1 MVRESKSET
10 TDPRVQRTKQQ
21 LRRAL
26 VELLKTA
33 TTKEISIQAIT
44 KQAQITR
51 GTFYLHYED
60 KSDFIQKTVQDLI
73 RDLYRT
79 ITVQND
85 KLVPPYQQINLLALF
100 EYVERRQDAFKVFH
114 KNDTSLAFK
123 AQLTAEM
130 RRLIEGYLTNL
141 FQEATQADQIELSI
155 TADYLAGA
163 SLVLVFK
170 WIEDGLVYSP
180 RYMAKMLYQ
189 LIQMPNMAFNVA
201 GFFVEA

>member
-1 MVRESKSET
+1 MVRESNPET

-33 TTKEISIQAIT
+33 NTKEISIQAIT

-60 KSDFIQKTVQDLI
+60 KTDFIQKAVQDLI
-73 RDLYRT
+73 RDLYQTVT
-79 ITVQND
+79 IQND
-85 KLVPPYQQINLLALF
+85 KMAQPYQQINLLALF

-123 AQLTAEM
+123 QQLTTEM
-130 RRLIEGYLTNL
+130 RRLIEAYLNNL
-141 FQEATQADQIELSI
+141 FQEATQSDQIELSI

-189 LIQMPNMAFNVA
+189 LVQMPNMAFNVA

>member
-1 MVRESKSET
+1 MVRESNPET

-44 KQAQITR
+44 KNAQITR

-60 KSDFIQKTVQDLI
+60 KTDFIQKAVQDLI
-73 RDLYRT
+73 RDLYQTVT
-79 ITVQND
+79 IQND
-85 KLVPPYQQINLLALF
+85 KLAQPYQQINLLALF

-114 KNDTSLAFK
+114 KNDMSLAFK
-123 AQLTAEM
+123 QQLTTEM
-130 RRLIEGYLTNL
+130 RRRIEAYLNNL
-141 FQEATQADQIELSI
+141 FQEATQSDQIELSI
-155 TADYLAGA
+155 TADYLVGA

-189 LIQMPNMAFNVA
+189 LVQMPNMAFNVA

>member
-1 MVRESKSET
+1 MVREINPET

-51 GTFYLHYED
+51 GTFYPHYED
-60 KSDFIQKTVQDLI
+60 KTDFIQKAVQDLTQ
-73 RDLYRT
+73 DLYQT
-79 ITVQND
+79 ITIQND
-85 KLVPPYQQINLLALF
+85 KLAQPYQQINLLALF

-123 AQLTAEM
+123 QQLTTEM
-130 RRLIEGYLTNL
+130 RRLIEAYLNNL
-141 FQEATQADQIELSI
+141 FQEATQSDQIELSI
-155 TADYLAGA
+155 IADYLAGA

-189 LIQMPNMAFNVA
+189 LVQMPNMAFNVA

>member
-1 MVRESKSET
+1 MARESNPET

-33 TTKEISIQAIT
+33 NTKEISIQAIT

-60 KSDFIQKTVQDLI
+60 KTDFIQKAVQDLI
-73 RDLYRT
+73 RDLYQTVT
-79 ITVQND
+79 IQND
-85 KLVPPYQQINLLALF
+85 KMAQPYQQINLLALF

-123 AQLTAEM
+123 QQLTTEM
-130 RRLIEGYLTNL
+130 RRLIEAYLNNL
-141 FQEATQADQIELSI
+141 FQEATQSDQIELSI

-189 LIQMPNMAFNVA
+189 LVQMPNMAFNVA